1 MQAPGSQPPS
11 LALSIP
17 SQTEFLGIVRELAF
31 DLSRLMRLDEGTAE
45 QVSLAV
51 VEAVTNVIEHAYQGA
66 ADGRIELRFY
76 RLKGE
81 LRIELLD
88 EGRPVD
94 PQAVPSVDLERYR
107 RERRS
112 GGLGLHLMARIMDS
126 VTYVRRDARNV
137 CYMVKLVPGA
147 DELRT

>member
-1 MQAPGSQPPS
+1 MQPTGGESPS

-31 DLSRLMRLDEGTAE
+31 DLARLMRLDESSAE

-66 ADGRIELRFY
+66 IDGRIELRFY

-94 PQAVPSVDLERYR
+94 PQAVPSVDLARYR
-107 RERRS
+107 RERRT
-112 GGLGLHLMARIMDS
+112 GGLGLHLMTRIMDS

-137 CYMVKLVPGA
+137 CCLVKLVPGA
-147 DELRT
+147 NELRT